1 MQRHNRGNAYRK
13 KEEYGLA
20 FRDYTKAL
28 EINRND
34 GLAYYNRA
42 LTCLQAAGSSTEVQA
57 KSHKQRNN
65 YTHAIADLSRFL
77 KLHPR
82 VASAHQLRGIAYR
95 ENGDTEKAA
104 ADFKQ
109 AETLTA
115 ERGAPQPATTR
126 TKQP

>member
-1 MQRHNRGNAYRK
+1 M
-13 KEEYGLA
+13 
-20 FRDYTKAL
+20 
-28 EINRND
+28 
-34 GLAYYNRA
+34 
-42 LTCLQAAGSSTEVQA
+42 
-57 KSHKQRNN
+57 QRNN

-115 ERGAPQPATTR
+115 EKQPPIKASPPKASPNLKPRQSSNSPMTTLTASSETTNIPRGAAR
-126 TKQP
+126 